1 MRSALLLPS
10 QNALDQLSRFPRP
23 SQERINYLVQ
33 EFRQQISNLM
43 SLLVA
48 LRKVDLTHAVHCG
61 ITDEPQRIGHW
72 LERIRKVQRFDS
84 GIERSLSRCAGKVID
99 QALEPDAKQST
110 SCSRGKIQDF
120 LRVQKDLFHIVRHA
134 LGWLDPGT
142 KWPNHFSVHPK
153 ALAFAAGTER
163 NGVFGASEG
172 FDKVIRPDSIF
183 GIVDIA
189 NRFNAFVL
197 VQLFDYLFPFRV
209 RMNAAMRTNICAVTR
224 RLK

>member
-110 SCSRGKIQDF
+110 SCSRGNSPTLAPSSTSRIACERKST
-120 LRVQKDLFHIVRHA
+120 R
-134 LGWLDPGT
+134 
-142 KWPNHFSVHPK
+142 FSS
-153 ALAFAAGTER
+153 
-163 NGVFGASEG
+163 ASLSPARS
-172 FDKVIRPDSIF
+172 K
-183 GIVDIA
+183 
-189 NRFNAFVL
+189 
-197 VQLFDYLFPFRV
+197 
-209 RMNAAMRTNICAVTR
+209 TR
-224 RLK
+224 RCSDESCHRNIQTLHPRLLTVDQPDDLHHEGAT

>member
-1 MRSALLLPS
+1 
-10 QNALDQLSRFPRP
+10 
-23 SQERINYLVQ
+23 
-33 EFRQQISNLM
+33 M

-72 LERIRKVQRFDS
+72 LERIRKVQR
-84 GIERSLSRCAGKVID
+84 
-99 QALEPDAKQST
+99 
-110 SCSRGKIQDF
+110 
-120 LRVQKDLFHIVRHA
+120 
-134 LGWLDPGT
+134 
-142 KWPNHFSVHPK
+142 
-153 ALAFAAGTER
+153 
-163 NGVFGASEG
+163 

>member
-99 QALEPDAKQST
+99 QALEPESLIKQRTTYLARLTNPGGES
-110 SCSRGKIQDF
+110 IQD
-120 LRVQKDLFHIVRHA
+120 RAQ
-134 LGWLDPGT
+134 
-142 KWPNHFSVHPK
+142 
-153 ALAFAAGTER
+153 
-163 NGVFGASEG
+163 
-172 FDKVIRPDSIF
+172 
-183 GIVDIA
+183 
-189 NRFNAFVL
+189 
-197 VQLFDYLFPFRV
+197 
-209 RMNAAMRTNICAVTR
+209 
-224 RLK
+224 RLWHR

>member
-72 LERIRKVQRFDS
+72 LRAISSKTVSILPPQIGISPIR
-84 GIERSLSRCAGKVID
+84 
-99 QALEPDAKQST
+99 
-110 SCSRGKIQDF
+110 
-120 LRVQKDLFHIVRHA
+120 
-134 LGWLDPGT
+134 
-142 KWPNHFSVHPK
+142 
-153 ALAFAAGTER
+153 
-163 NGVFGASEG
+163 FGGS
-172 FDKVIRPDSIF
+172 
-183 GIVDIA
+183 
-189 NRFNAFVL
+189 
-197 VQLFDYLFPFRV
+197 
-209 RMNAAMRTNICAVTR
+209 
-224 RLK
+224 

>member
-72 LERIRKVQRFDS
+72 LERIRKVQRFD
-84 GIERSLSRCAGKVID
+84 
-99 QALEPDAKQST
+99 
-110 SCSRGKIQDF
+110 
-120 LRVQKDLFHIVRHA
+120 
-134 LGWLDPGT
+134 
-142 KWPNHFSVHPK
+142 
-153 ALAFAAGTER
+153 
-163 NGVFGASEG
+163 
-172 FDKVIRPDSIF
+172 KVIRLDSIF

>member
-72 LERIRKVQRFDS
+72 LERIRKVQRFNQVLYPIKCTWSDFRK
-84 GIERSLSRCAGKVID
+84 RS
-99 QALEPDAKQST
+99 ALKNLKPE
-110 SCSRGKIQDF
+110 
-120 LRVQKDLFHIVRHA
+120 
-134 LGWLDPGT
+134 
-142 KWPNHFSVHPK
+142 
-153 ALAFAAGTER
+153 E
-163 NGVFGASEG
+163 VF
-172 FDKVIRPDSIF
+172 
-183 GIVDIA
+183 
-189 NRFNAFVL
+189 
-197 VQLFDYLFPFRV
+197 
-209 RMNAAMRTNICAVTR
+209 
-224 RLK
+224 

>member
-84 GIERSLSRCAGKVID
+84 GIERSLSRTTFIMR
-99 QALEPDAKQST
+99 E
-110 SCSRGKIQDF
+110 
-120 LRVQKDLFHIVRHA
+120 RH
-134 LGWLDPGT
+134 
-142 KWPNHFSVHPK
+142 
-153 ALAFAAGTER
+153 E
-163 NGVFGASEG
+163 
-172 FDKVIRPDSIF
+172 
-183 GIVDIA
+183 
-189 NRFNAFVL
+189 
-197 VQLFDYLFPFRV
+197 
-209 RMNAAMRTNICAVTR
+209 
-224 RLK
+224 